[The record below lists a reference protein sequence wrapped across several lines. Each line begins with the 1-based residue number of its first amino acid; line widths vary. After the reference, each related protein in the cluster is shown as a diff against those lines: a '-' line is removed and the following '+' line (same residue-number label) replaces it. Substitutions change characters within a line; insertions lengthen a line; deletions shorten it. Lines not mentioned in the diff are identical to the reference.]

1 MLDEE
6 ETALMEMSD
15 LKCLQTI
22 RTRHIFSKNEK
33 KPGTPCLS
41 QENNIISEV
50 YALTLLC
57 CDVT

>member
-22 RTRHIFSKNEK
+22 RTRHIFSKNAK
-33 KPGTPCLS
+33 KLGTPCLS
-41 QENNIISEV
+41 QENNIISAV
-50 YALTLLC
+50 QC
-57 CDVT
+57 MD